1 MPSRRLAGH
10 LFTFITIAI
19 WSVAFVGN
27 KVLLAYLTPI
37 EIMLYRF
44 LLAWGLLLALY
55 PRWRTVRS
63 WRDEAYF
70 FLLGFLG
77 IFLYFLLENFAL
89 RFTQASNVGLYM
101 GAIPVLTALLAHFL
115 VRGERFR
122 TALLL
127 GFLIALAGMGL
138 ILFSERHFT
147 LRLRGDLL
155 ALAGAATFALYSVA
169 LKKAPQD
176 YHFLLI
182 ARKSFFYGIVL
193 MLLYLAFAHEP
204 LHLPALKLPVVW
216 LNLLFLGLFS
226 SGLAFILWQQGI
238 DRIGPVSAGNYI
250 YLVPLLTALTGV
262 IVLDEEITPAMLT
275 GGALIL
281 LGLFVAQRRP
291 APDNQ
296 DVR

>member
-10 LFTFITIAI
+10 LFTFVTVAI

-27 KVLLAYLTPI
+27 KVLLTHLTPI

-44 LLAWGLLLALY
+44 LLAWGLLLLLY
-55 PRWRTVRS
+55 PRWRTLRS
-63 WRDEAYF
+63 WRDEGYF

-77 IFLYFLLENFAL
+77 IFIYFLLENFAL
-89 RFTQASNVGLYM
+89 RFTQAGNVGLYM
-101 GAIPVLTALLAHFL
+101 GAIPILTALLAHFL
-115 VRGERFR
+115 LRGERFHI
-122 TALLL
+122 ALLL
-127 GFLIALAGMGL
+127 GFFLALAGMGL
-138 ILFSERHFT
+138 ILFSERQFT
-147 LRLRGDLL
+147 LRLQGDLL
-155 ALAGAATFALYSVA
+155 ALAGAATFSLYSVV
-169 LKKAPQD
+169 LKRAPRG

-182 ARKSFFYGIVL
+182 TRKSFFYGIVL
-193 MLLYLAFAHEP
+193 MLLYLGFAHEP

-238 DRIGPVSAGNYI
+238 ERIGPVAAGNYI

-275 GGALIL
+275 GGTLIL
-281 LGLFVAQRRP
+281 LGLFVTQRHH
-291 APDNQ
+291 ASGN
-296 DVR
+296 

>member
-10 LFTFITIAI
+10 LFTFVTITI

-27 KVLLAYLTPI
+27 KVLLSHLTPL

-44 LLAWGLLLALY
+44 LLAWGLMLLLY
-55 PRWRTVRS
+55 PRWRTFRS
-63 WRDEAYF
+63 WRDEGYF

-77 IFLYFLLENFAL
+77 IFVYFLLENFAL
-89 RFTQASNVGLYM
+89 RFTQAGNVGLYM
-101 GAIPVLTALLAHFL
+101 GAIPILTAFLAHFL
-115 VRGERFR
+115 VRGERFHA
-122 TALLL
+122 ALLL
-127 GFLIALAGMGL
+127 GFFLALAGMGL
-138 ILFSERHFT
+138 ILFSERQFT

-169 LKKAPQD
+169 LEKAPRG

-182 ARKSFFYGIVL
+182 TRKSFFYGIVL
-193 MLLYLAFAHEP
+193 MLLSLPFSAESFHLDA
-204 LHLPALKLPVVW
+204 LTLPAVW

-238 DRIGPVSAGNYI
+238 ERIGPVSAGNYI

-262 IVLDEEITPAMLT
+262 IVLNEEITPAMLT

-291 APDNQ
+291 APDNR
-296 DVR
+296 DVG

>member
-1 MPSRRLAGH
+1 MLSPRLTGH
-10 LFTFITIAI
+10 LFTFVTITI

-27 KVLLAYLTPI
+27 KVLLAHLTPI

-44 LLAWGLLLALY
+44 LLAWALLLALY
-55 PRWRTVRS
+55 PSWRTFRS

-89 RFTQASNVGLYM
+89 RFTQAGNVGLYM

-115 VRGERFR
+115 VRGEHFR
-122 TALLL
+122 PALLL

-138 ILFSERHFT
+138 ILFSERHFS

-169 LKKAPQD
+169 LKKAPQE

-193 MLLYLAFAHEP
+193 MLLYLGLSSEP
-204 LHLPALKLPVVW
+204 LHPEALALPAVW

-238 DRIGPVSAGNYI
+238 ERIGPVAAGNYI
-250 YLVPLLTALTGV
+250 YLVPMLTALTGV
-262 IVLDEEITPAMLT
+262 LVLDEEITPYMIT
-275 GGALIL
+275 GGTLIL
-281 LGLFVAQRRP
+281 LGLYVAQRRS
-291 APDNQ
+291 ALDNSE
-296 DVR
+296 VK

>member
-27 KVLLAYLTPI
+27 KVLLAHLTPI

-55 PRWRTVRS
+55 PRWRTLRS

-70 FLLGFLG
+70 MLLGFLG

-127 GFLIALAGMGL
+127 GFLIALARMGL

-155 ALAGAATFALYSVA
+155 ALAGAATFALYSVT

-238 DRIGPVSAGNYI
+238 ERIGPVSTGNYI

-262 IVLDEEITPAMLT
+262 VVLDEEITPAMLT

-296 DVR
+296 DVG

>member
-1 MPSRRLAGH
+1 VLSPRLTGH
-10 LFTFITIAI
+10 LFTFVTITI

-27 KVLLAYLTPI
+27 KVLLAHLTPI

-44 LLAWGLLLALY
+44 LLAWALLLALY
-55 PRWRTVRS
+55 PSWRTFRS

-89 RFTQASNVGLYM
+89 RFTQAGNVGLYM

-115 VRGERFR
+115 VRGEHFR
-122 TALLL
+122 PALLL

-138 ILFSERHFT
+138 ILFSERHFS

-169 LKKAPQD
+169 LKKAPQE

-193 MLLYLAFAHEP
+193 MLLYLGLSSEP
-204 LHLPALKLPVVW
+204 LHPEALALPAVW

-238 DRIGPVSAGNYI
+238 ERIGPVAAGNYI
-250 YLVPLLTALTGV
+250 YLVPMLTALTGV
-262 IVLDEEITPAMLT
+262 LVLDEEITPYMIT
-275 GGALIL
+275 GGTLIL
-281 LGLFVAQRRP
+281 LGLYVAQRRS
-291 APDNQ
+291 ALDNSE
-296 DVR
+296 VK